1 MNGISIVILALS
13 CLALFILAQYI
24 SGRMTRRAALR
35 VLEIFREHKAI
46 GTHQAKTIDELGL
59 RPPGLVE
66 RFGRMRDYKQTALNL
81 LIKAEAIRMTPDG
94 KLYIPE
100 EKFNELMRKGTLR
113 AGGGVWI
120 HPRRD
125 PGGEGK

>member
-13 CLALFILAQYI
+13 CLALFVLAQFI

-35 VLEIFREHKAI
+35 VLETFREHKAI
-46 GTHQAKTIDELGL
+46 GIHQAKTIDELGL
-59 RPPGLVE
+59 RPPGFIE

-81 LIKAEAIRMTPDG
+81 LVKAEAIRMTEDG

-100 EKFNELMRKGTLR
+100 EKFEELTRKGTLR
-113 AGGGVWI
+113 
-120 HPRRD
+120 R
-125 PGGEGK
+125 EG